1 MINAIIFL
9 NDDSEQHIADSHG
22 FENNHGHTTN
32 QNLFFLLS
40 VSAPKPLFPG
50 KKIYLSENSLKFISE
65 CLMNYDKIKDNKY
78 KFNEKSKYNSYPNF
92 SEIIRYRFKKF

>member
-9 NDDSEQHIADSHG
+9 NDDSDSYQGKCSSSQHG
-22 FENNHGHTTN
+22 FENNHGHTIN

-50 KKIYLSENSLKFISE
+50 KYIFQVV
-65 CLMNYDKIKDNKY
+65 
-78 KFNEKSKYNSYPNF
+78 
-92 SEIIRYRFKKF
+92 